1 MSNEIDSRIVELTKR
16 DEFKLFVKNNESVI
30 VKASATWC
38 GPCKRSTPFFMQI
51 FNENIPKKIKLVKL
65 DVDEGDDLAH
75 YLRIKQMPTYIHFYR
90 GEPQEIYMSSNKNE
104 IINFFNKVLAYHK

>member
-30 VKASATWC
+30 LKASATWC

-51 FNENIPKKIKLVKL
+51 FNEKVPKHIKLVKL
-65 DVDEGDDLAH
+65 DVDEGDDLAS
-75 YLRIKQMPTYIHFYR
+75 YLRIKSMPTYIHFFE
-90 GEPQEIYMSSNKNE
+90 GEPKEIYSSGDKDA
-104 IINFFNKVLAYHK
+104 IINFFKSILRYY